1 VYHQIGELVAMLV
14 VQGGSGLGAHAL
26 SPSVYNYMSGK
37 LVSDIIVSVA
47 EVPDPEVRDML
58 AKVCNTNTQSNSW
71 KTPH

>member
-1 VYHQIGELVAMLV
+1 MYHQIGELVAMSV

-26 SPSVYNYMSGK
+26 SPSVYNYISGK

-58 AKVCNTNTQSNSW
+58 AKVCNTQSNSW
-71 KTPH
+71 KPPH